1 MKLKLTL
8 FAVLFVGTYLYGQQP
23 FEEYGYKVKV
33 ATLSKG
39 KYVEFFDQDT
49 LVQVGS
55 VMLNRLTGKLVY
67 FVITDTAYSEATLK
81 PELISR
87 WISPDPLAAER
98 YDFSPYNFVRNN
110 PIIFTDPTGALDE
123 YYGVVN
129 STLVYLGSDGQ
140 GNNIRLVAED
150 RHEEAVQNLNG
161 ASTTQ
166 DQVNTLR
173 GGDMSK
179 VVTFNEGNIQSE
191 FQGAHDR
198 TKSSKLENSVAVTLD
213 VATATVDAQPG
224 AQGTNS
230 NVTNTFDDFG
240 GDGRWAGPTKLVV
253 GLGHGHP
260 TLNANAQG
268 NVNGP
273 GYSTDDSIE
282 AGKQGAVT
290 SYAIDSY
297 KTKVGGA
304 ATIHQVNAGG
314 TAGQNPVG
322 TTQNTNDIGKRSF
335 LSVAR
340 PYKP

>member
-1 MKLKLTL
+1 MKFKLTL
-8 FAVLFVGTYLYGQQP
+8 FAIMFAGTFLYGQQP

-123 YYGVVN
+123 YYGIVN
-129 STLVYLGSDGQ
+129 NTLVHLGSDGQ
-140 GNNIRLVAED
+140 GSNTRLVAEGQ
-150 RHEEAVQNLNG
+150 HEAAVQNLNG
-161 ASTTQ
+161 SNTTQ

-173 GGDMSK
+173 SSDMSQ
-179 VVTFNEGNIQSE
+179 VVTFNESNIQSE
-191 FQGAHDR
+191 FQGANDR
-198 TKSSKLENSVAVTLD
+198 TITSGLENSVVITLD
-213 VATATVDAQPG
+213 PATATVDAQPG

-230 NVTNTFDDFG
+230 ETKNTFNSYDG
-240 GDGRWAGPTKLVV
+240 GSGMWTSDGSKVALGT
-253 GLGHGHP
+253 GHGHP
-260 TLNANAQG
+260 QQTDG
-268 NVNGP
+268 STNVP
-273 GYSTDDSIE
+273 GYSKKDSQT
-282 AGKQGAVT
+282 AGSLPT
-290 SYAIDSY
+290 YSMDSY
-297 KTKVGGA
+297 KTSVGGA
-304 ATIHQVNAGG
+304 ATIHQAMPSG
-314 TAGQNPVG
+314 TSGKSGTNPVG

-335 LSVAR
+335 LQVAR
-340 PYKP
+340 PYQR